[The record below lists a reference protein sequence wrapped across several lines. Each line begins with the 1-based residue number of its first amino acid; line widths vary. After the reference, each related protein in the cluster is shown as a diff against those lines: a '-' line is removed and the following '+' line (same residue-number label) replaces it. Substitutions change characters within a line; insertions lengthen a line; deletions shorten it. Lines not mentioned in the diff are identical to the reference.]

1 MTIIFNYG
9 ILPALYKQRMMLYLV
24 KHQDPGPFLRS
35 LLANDL
41 FEAIRLGSDFDL
53 QSLPALVVGILNA
66 EEVNDWE
73 ALSLEG
79 VLAGLE
85 MPWGSRLAVDR
96 WLHSGARRVARVEAL
111 RADEAAAVPHPPE
124 PQGSSGQ

>member
-9 ILPALYKQRMMLYLV
+9 ILPVIYKQRMMLYLV

-66 EEVNDWE
+66 EEVNDWG
-73 ALSLEG
+73 AVSQADA
-79 VLAGLE
+79 LAGAE
-85 MPWGSRLAVDR
+85 RPWGSRLAVDR
-96 WLHSGARRVARVEAL
+96 WLAAGTRRAARVEAL
-111 RADEAAAVPHPPE
+111 RADEAAASPRQPE
-124 PQGSSGQ
+124 PPGSSEQ